1 MRIRCVRHLSSTGL
15 AAIALAW
22 SPQAV
27 HAQDSV
33 ENFIDLAPTDFG
45 YINQAT
51 RDRMNDEALHTG
63 TNTMRS
69 DGVSTP

>member
-1 MRIRCVRHLSSTGL
+1 MT
-15 AAIALAW
+15 LAW

-45 YINQAT
+45 YIDHASGSAVTIDQ
-51 RDRMNDEALHTG
+51 RRMRPGDRSYSGSAVQK
-63 TNTMRS
+63 S
-69 DGVSTP
+69 ICQ